1 MAKAETA
8 TDLQKQL
15 FQTSS
20 NLSFYFYLIVLTK
33 NQLFDYPYEEPTIW
47 LSSRE
52 TNRLIILT
60 KNQLFDYPYE
70 KPTVICDVQIRAKLL
85 LFCDIHKLFAVFT
98 LALSSADSY

>member
-20 NLSFYFYLIVLTK
+20 NLSFYFYLIV
-33 NQLFDYPYEEPTIW
+33 
-47 LSSRE
+47 
-52 TNRLIILT
+52 LT